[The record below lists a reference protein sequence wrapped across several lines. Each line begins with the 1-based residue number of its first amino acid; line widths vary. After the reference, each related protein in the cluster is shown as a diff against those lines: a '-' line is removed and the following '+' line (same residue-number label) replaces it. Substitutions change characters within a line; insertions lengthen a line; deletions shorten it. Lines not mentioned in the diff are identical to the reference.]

1 MKNQLMVCLS
11 TEFLSIKD
19 GIMEGKKNY
28 INRIFCS
35 VRLTAITSAG
45 RHQGDAYTSL
55 SLAKKSYYRSQ
66 NSFLVGDNDDN
77 SSASFSGS
85 APSSPSHQLLHN

>member
-19 GIMEGKKNY
+19 GIMEEKNY
-28 INRIFCS
+28 INWIFCS
-35 VRLTAITSAG
+35 VRLTSITTAG

-55 SLAKKSYYRSQ
+55 SLAKKSYYKSQ